1 MNLNIFRA
9 YDIRGNAEADLND
22 TTVQKIGYV
31 LGKKVKSLRD
41 DEIFVGHDSRLS
53 RMEIFKNLVKGLN
66 AAGVKVFNLGL
77 VPTPMLYYATKK
89 GQCNHGVMIT
99 GSHNPKEDNGLKIV
113 INDSPTSGLEI
124 RDEVLKIESV
134 NVQDELL
141 EDTSFENEYLRE
153 VKAQAAL
160 KRSLKIVLDAGNG
173 ASGPLATKVFRE
185 IDADVIAINETPDGN
200 FPNHHPDPS
209 KEKNLAQIK
218 EKIIDEGADFGF
230 AFDGDGDRVGLITS
244 SGKQISSDHIIMIL
258 CEYYLNLVKGPVVF
272 DVKCSN
278 ELPKLISMHGGQ
290 PIMEKTGH
298 FNIKKSIRDHNAVLG
313 GEMSGH
319 IFLNH
324 NWYGFDD
331 AIYTAAILSKIL
343 SEQNIT
349 IEEMVARFPKTFSTP
364 ELNLDVDDDNKFA
377 MVERFISEMKFKD
390 AEVNLIDGVRINKKN
405 CWGLLRA
412 SNTSPKFVLRFEG
425 STEEDLRTIKE
436 EFELNLNTIF
446 PDLSLDYS

>member
-9 YDIRGNAEADLND
+9 YDIRGNAELDLND

-31 LGKKVKSLRD
+31 LGEKVKSFGD
-41 DEIFVGHDSRLS
+41 YKIFVGHDSRLS
-53 RMEIFKNLVKGLN
+53 RMDIFNSLVKGLN
-66 AAGVKVFNLGL
+66 ASGVEVFNLGL

-89 GQCNHGVMIT
+89 GQFNHGVMIT

-124 RDEVLKIESV
+124 REEVLKVESL
-134 NVQDELL
+134 NIGDELL
-141 EDTSFENEYLRE
+141 QDKNFENEYLQE

-160 KRSLKIVLDAGNG
+160 ERPLKIVLDAGNG
-173 ASGPLATKVFRE
+173 ASGPLATKVFKE
-185 IDADVIAINETPDGN
+185 IGADVIAINEMPDGN

-209 KEKNLAQIK
+209 KEKNLKQIK
-218 EKIIDEGADFGF
+218 ESIIHESADFGF

-258 CEYYLNLVKGPVVF
+258 CEYYLKLKKGPIVF

-298 FNIKKSIRDHNAVLG
+298 FNIKKSIKRHNAVLG

-319 IFLNH
+319 IFINH

-343 SEQNIT
+343 SEQSIT
-349 IEEMVARFPKTFSTP
+349 IDEIVDKFPKTFSTP
-364 ELNLDVDDDNKFA
+364 ELNLDVDDDDKFE
-377 MVERFISEMKFKD
+377 MVEKFISEMKFKD
-390 AEVNLIDGVRINKKN
+390 AEVNLIDGVRINKEN

-425 STEEDLRTIKE
+425 RTEEDLKIIKE
-436 EFELNLNTIF
+436 EFELNLNRIF
-446 PDLSLDYS
+446 PNLNLEYS